1 MAFFWL
7 LFFASGILLYA
18 LSIMLLALYLKLC
31 ALNVIPKA
39 GQCVFLLCTHNI
51 LKPMPLI
58 KYFQNTLSGSC
69 LIELFY
75 YFYNGFS

>member
-1 MAFFWL
+1 MAFL
-7 LFFASGILLYA
+7 VAILRVPHFTLSFMLYA
-18 LSIMLLALYLKLC
+18 LSL
-31 ALNVIPKA
+31 IPKA
-39 GQCVFLLCTHNI
+39 GQRVFLLYAHNI
-51 LKPMPLI
+51 LKPMPLV